1 MRWVVLALCVYW
13 DCEGWTKGLCFP
25 PLGDSVVGASGKAP
39 LLGNLEDEVFEGY
52 MKCPVV
58 VPPTI

>member
-1 MRWVVLALCVYW
+1 MRWVVLALCVYR
-13 DCEGWTKGLCFP
+13 DFEGWTKGLCFP
-25 PLGDSVVGASGKAP
+25 PLGDSMVGASGKAP

-52 MKCPVV
+52 TKCPVV